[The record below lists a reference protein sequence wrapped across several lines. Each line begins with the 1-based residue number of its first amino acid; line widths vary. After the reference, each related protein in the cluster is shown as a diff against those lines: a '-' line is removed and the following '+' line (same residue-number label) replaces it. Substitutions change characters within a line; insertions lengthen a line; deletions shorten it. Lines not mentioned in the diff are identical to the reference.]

1 MPALTGEYGGEEK
14 MQEISPHPTP
24 DLQTLQQ
31 WTESIGRAQQLMLEF
46 WTDQSRESAVSPSGT
61 DLFSGWA
68 DMARFWTDE
77 GQKIAERQAH
87 FLTQGL
93 ELWNRLLV
101 SGKSAAPTP
110 ITAADTDRR
119 FIRSEEHTSEL
130 QSLMRISYAVFF

>member
-14 MQEISPHPTP
+14 MQEISPHPAP

-61 DLFSGWA
+61 NLFSGWA

-87 FLTQGL
+87 FLTHGL

-101 SGKSAAPTP
+101 YGERAAPAP
-110 ITAADTDRR
+110 ITAAS
-119 FIRSEEHTSEL
+119 RSETRRVGTGCVRPVRSRWL
-130 QSLMRISYAVFF
+130 P